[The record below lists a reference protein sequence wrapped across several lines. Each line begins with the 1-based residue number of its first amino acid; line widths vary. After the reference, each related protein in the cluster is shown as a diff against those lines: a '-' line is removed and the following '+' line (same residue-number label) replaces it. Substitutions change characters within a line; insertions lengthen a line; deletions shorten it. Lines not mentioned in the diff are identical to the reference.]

1 MGFLRGGGEKEK
13 GFFDFSK
20 KSFLFFNFIFFSK
33 TGKNPVFQFFCKI
46 QHNKLYYNL
55 EVIFMENLNHLP
67 MKILY
72 NNPKIHVDVTTNK
85 ITEKEEKRERNE
97 NIRKD
102 SFYC

>member
-1 MGFLRGGGEKEK
+1 
-13 GFFDFSK
+13 
-20 KSFLFFNFIFFSK
+20 
-33 TGKNPVFQFFCKI
+33 
-46 QHNKLYYNL
+46 
-55 EVIFMENLNHLP
+55 MENLNHLP

-72 NNPKIHVDVTTNK
+72 NNPKIHVDITTNK

>member
-1 MGFLRGGGEKEK
+1 MKL
-13 GFFDFSK
+13 
-20 KSFLFFNFIFFSK
+20 
-33 TGKNPVFQFFCKI
+33 Q
-46 QHNKLYYNL
+46 NKNL
-55 EVIFMENLNHLP
+55 EVNFMENLNHLP